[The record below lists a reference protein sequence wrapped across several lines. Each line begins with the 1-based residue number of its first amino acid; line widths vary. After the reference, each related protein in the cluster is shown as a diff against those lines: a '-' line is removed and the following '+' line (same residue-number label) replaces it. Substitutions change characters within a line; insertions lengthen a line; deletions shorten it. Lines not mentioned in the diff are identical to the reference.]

1 MTEAATALDVYET
14 SPTVAQAL
22 GEIESAAG
30 GRAALV
36 EALSALP
43 PNDKLTYVLGLL
55 ADPRHD
61 ARSLGSLCKAGGVGV
76 GELIEAFKRGVHA
89 KALIR
94 AAVSIATHTPAVVE
108 DVMVRA
114 QPHLVDCHTCH
125 GSLLMLHPDD
135 ATAHKIPCTRCVD
148 LNGIPTGK
156 IVQQPDLDRQKL
168 ALDLANLLPKKG
180 PSVVVDQRKSA
191 LFMQD
196 ASPGGL
202 TKLTEAMDRILY
214 PRTAAAE
221 EVLDGD
227 VSTPTEIAP
236 GEPGDL
242 DTHAVPDYTPLDD
255 GGTSG

>member
-1 MTEAATALDVYET
+1 MSEPAALDVYDA
-14 SPTVAQAL
+14 SPAVGQAL
-22 GEIESAAG
+22 SEIEAAAG

-43 PNDKLTYVLGLL
+43 PSDKLTYVLGLL

-61 ARSLGSLCKAGGVGV
+61 ARSLSSLCKAGGVHI

-94 AAVSIATHTPAVVE
+94 ATVSIATHTPAVVE

-114 QPHLVDCHTCH
+114 QPHLIDCPACH
-125 GSLLMLHPDD
+125 GSLLILNPDD

-180 PSVVVDQRKSA
+180 PSVVVDQRRSA
-191 LFMQD
+191 LLLQD
-196 ASPGGL
+196 SSPGGL
-202 TKLTEAMDRILY
+202 TKLTEAVDRILHARI
-214 PRTAAAE
+214 PAAE
-221 EVLDGD
+221 VIDGD
-227 VSTPTEIAP
+227 LSIGTEIPA